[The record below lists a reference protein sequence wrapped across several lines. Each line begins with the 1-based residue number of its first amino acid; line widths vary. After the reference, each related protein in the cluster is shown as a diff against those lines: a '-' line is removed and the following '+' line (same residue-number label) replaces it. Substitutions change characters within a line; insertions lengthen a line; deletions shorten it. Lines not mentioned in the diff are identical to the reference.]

1 MKDRGVEQRWTK
13 LSTKNRGKE
22 YIINRKGNCF
32 TIWHYK
38 LRPSSA
44 MPSAAR
50 RIMVPLQTPDRAARW
65 AYTCTPQS
73 KMTWDMK
80 SQRRVSNGIHTSQ
93 TEASCRTC
101 SATANRHN
109 GLLNFLRYSRSATT
123 FESRRMASTSPPSPG
138 SFTCQCCQRLWRCAG
153 SS

>member
-13 LSTKNRGKE
+13 LSTKNRGKSTSSTG
-22 YIINRKGNCF
+22 KGTDSQLALQVAAFISNAFCGTANHGASTDTGPSGKVGIHMHP
-32 TIWHYK
+32 TIEDD
-38 LRPSSA
+38 S
-44 MPSAAR
+44 
-50 RIMVPLQTPDRAARW
+50 
-65 AYTCTPQS
+65 
-73 KMTWDMK
+73 K

-101 SATANRHN
+101 SATENRHN

>member
-1 MKDRGVEQRWTK
+1 MKERGVEQRWTK
-13 LSTKNRGKE
+13 LSTKNRGKRVHHQQE
-22 YIINRKGNCF
+22 RELLHNLALQVAAFISNAFRGTANHGASTDTGPSDKVGIHVHP
-32 TIWHYK
+32 TIEDD
-38 LRPSSA
+38 S
-44 MPSAAR
+44 
-50 RIMVPLQTPDRAARW
+50 
-65 AYTCTPQS
+65 
-73 KMTWDMK
+73 K

-101 SATANRHN
+101 AATENRYN
-109 GLLNFLRYSRSATT
+109 GLLNILRYSRSATT